1 MTNFDLFLLI
11 IYIVQEADKNSKLI
25 DQVRE
30 YNFNKQVSNTEF
42 PPIEEKKQKR
52 KFDNFDQ
59 NMEIEKTDDLLPRV
73 DQKLITQIDKKRL
86 LCLKKQINLLE
97 LHTFCDRSRC
107 RKGILIRLAKFI
119 ARQ

>member
-30 YNFNKQVSNTEF
+30 YNFNKKVSNTEF
-42 PPIEEKKQKR
+42 PPIEEKTQKR

-59 NMEIEKTDDLLPRV
+59 NMEIEKNVDLLPRV
-73 DQKLITQIDKKRL
+73 DQKLITQIDKKIKYNPKN
-86 LCLKKQINLLE
+86 CKK
-97 LHTFCDRSRC
+97 
-107 RKGILIRLAKFI
+107 KFRTI
-119 ARQ
+119 YDFKNK